1 MENREYHRYRFEK
14 LEVWQLAKDL
24 VKDVYLCT
32 KLFPAEEKYGLVSQL
47 NRAVL
52 SVSSNI
58 AEGAS
63 RKSSKDQ
70 GHFYQMAYS
79 SLMEVLSQ
87 LVIAK
92 ELDFLSEENY
102 ISLRSRIDTIAPR
115 LSALHNKAVECLE
128 LREEKR

>member
-1 MENREYHRYRFEK
+1 
-14 LEVWQLAKDL
+14 
-24 VKDVYLCT
+24 VKDIYLCT

-47 NRAVL
+47 CRAAL

-58 AEGAS
+58 AEGTS
-63 RKSSKDQ
+63 RKSGKDQ

-102 ISLRSRIDTIAPR
+102 ISLRNRIDTIAPR
-115 LSALHNKAVECLE
+115 LSALHNKAVEC
-128 LREEKR
+128 

>member
-1 MENREYHRYRFEK
+1 MQNREYHKYPFEK
-14 LEVWQLAKDL
+14 LEVWQQAKDL
-24 VKDVYLCT
+24 VKEVYFCT
-32 KLFPAEEKYGLVSQL
+32 KKFPSEEKYGLVSQL

-70 GHFYQMAYS
+70 GHFYHMAYS

-87 LVIAK
+87 LIIAQ
-92 ELDFLSEENY
+92 ELNFITEEEY
-102 ISLRSRIDTIAPR
+102 ISLRSRINAIAPR
-115 LSALHNKAVECLE
+115 LSALHNHAKAVNS
-128 LREEKR
+128 RY